1 MCGRVGLGFCLFE
14 EARAS
19 ADGAPN
25 HTDWTSLD
33 RPAFVLLPSEFCSAI
48 CRFTC
53 RCHTLAMPMLLPPHC
68 CCCHRVAV
76 VACRRCCRRYC
87 MLLAPLLLAVHALLL
102 LAGAGAAAGCCCDWG
117 CCWLLLLGTKKKM
130 NVLGIEPKLQPWKG
144 CMLPLHHTS
153 GRAVDIRIKILY
165 IYAKH
170 TF

>member
-1 MCGRVGLGFCLFE
+1 MRMCGRVGLGFCLFE

-87 MLLAPLLLAVHALLL
+87 MLLAPLLLCCACV
-102 LAGAGAAAGCCCDWG
+102 AAAGWCWG
-117 CCWLLLLGTKKKM
+117 CCWLLLRLGLLLAVAAGNKEENERIGDRTQAAT
-130 NVLGIEPKLQPWKG
+130 LEGLYATT
-144 CMLPLHHTS
+144 TS
-153 GRAVDIRIKILY
+153 YVRTSSRHQD
-165 IYAKH
+165 
-170 TF
+170 